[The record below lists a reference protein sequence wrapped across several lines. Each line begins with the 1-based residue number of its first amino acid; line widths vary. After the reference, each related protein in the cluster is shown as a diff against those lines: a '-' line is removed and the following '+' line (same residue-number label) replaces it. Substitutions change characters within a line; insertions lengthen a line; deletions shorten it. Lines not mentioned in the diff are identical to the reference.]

1 MIGKDDI
8 TDFYFIR
15 HGPVVKKDGHL
26 PPHDAPLI
34 KQEFDLGAL
43 LKTLPH
49 HANWHISPLQRAQ
62 QTAALLTGHLAPAS
76 KITEAALAEQHFGNW
91 HDQPIDTIWQQLAVL
106 PKHNWSFITHDFC
119 PPHGESFDQQMLRVG
134 SWCDLQE
141 RKRFTNAQIIVAHI
155 GSIRAVLAHILGL
168 PADVAQAIEIPY
180 FGGLHASLMAK
191 HHAADNLGGAWQIHQ
206 FGTITPP
213 AA

>member
-15 HGPVVKKDGHL
+15 HGPVVKKEGHL
-26 PPHDAPLI
+26 PPHNAPLI
-34 KQEFDLGAL
+34 EREFDLDAL
-43 LKTLPH
+43 VKTLPH
-49 HANWHISPLQRAQ
+49 NADWHISPLQRAQ
-62 QTAALLTGHLAPAS
+62 QTASLLTDHLAPALE
-76 KITEAALAEQHFGNW
+76 ITEAALAEQHFGDW
-91 HDQPIDTIWQQLAVL
+91 HGQPIATIWQQLAIL
-106 PKHNWSFITHDFC
+106 PKHNWSFIMHDFC

-155 GSIRAVLAHILGL
+155 GTIRAVLAHILGL
-168 PADVAQAIEIPY
+168 PAHLAQAIEIPY

-206 FGTITPP
+206 LGTITPP
-213 AA
+213 VT

>member
-15 HGPVVKKDGHL
+15 HGPVVKKEGHL

-34 KQEFDLGAL
+34 AQEFDLDAL
-43 LKTLPH
+43 VKTLPH
-49 HANWHISPLQRAQ
+49 HADWHISPLQRAQ
-62 QTAALLTGHLAPAS
+62 QTASLLTDHLAPES
-76 KITEAALAEQHFGNW
+76 EITEAALAEQHFGDW
-91 HDQPIDTIWQQLAVL
+91 HDRPIATVWQQLAVL
-106 PKHNWSFITHDFC
+106 PKHNWSFIVHDFC
-119 PPHGESFDQQMLRVG
+119 PPNGESFDQQMLRVG
-134 SWCDLQE
+134 SWCDSQE
-141 RKRFTNAQIIVAHI
+141 RKRFTNPQIIVAHI
-155 GSIRAVLAHILGL
+155 GTIRAVLAHILGL
-168 PADVAQAIEIPY
+168 PAYLAQAIEIPY

-206 FGTITPP
+206 LGTITPP

>member
-15 HGPVVKKDGHL
+15 HGPEVKKEGHL
-26 PPHDAPLI
+26 PPHNAPLI
-34 KQEFDLGAL
+34 EREFDLDAL
-43 LKTLPH
+43 VKTLPH
-49 HANWHISPLQRAQ
+49 NADWHISPLQRAQ
-62 QTAALLTGHLAPAS
+62 QTASLLTDHLAPAS
-76 KITEAALAEQHFGNW
+76 EITEAALAEQHFGDW
-91 HDQPIDTIWQQLAVL
+91 HDQPIATIWQQLATL

-134 SWCDLQE
+134 SWCVLQE
-141 RKRFTNAQIIVAHI
+141 RKRFTNAQIIMTHI
-155 GSIRAVLAHILGL
+155 GTIRAVLVHILGL
-168 PADVAQAIEIPY
+168 SADVAQAIEIPY
-180 FGGLHASLMAK
+180 FGGLNASLMAK

-206 FGTITPP
+206 LGTITPP